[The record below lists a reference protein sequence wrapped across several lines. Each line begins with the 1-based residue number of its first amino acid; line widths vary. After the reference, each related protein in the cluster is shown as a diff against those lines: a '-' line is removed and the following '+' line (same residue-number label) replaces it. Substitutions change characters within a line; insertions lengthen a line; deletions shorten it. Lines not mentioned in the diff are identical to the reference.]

1 MWIAGGRAWDVALSI
16 LLLTRESRAFLDCGD
31 VHLLFIFLLQ
41 GLIQQTLKMYQL
53 VLPLPTSPPSLSPA
67 VCFELFAQ
75 DFFIPS
81 DFTSLPCTAKNLL
94 FCSLWYLAGKQK
106 EHKEE
111 KDNNC
116 FFPDDLTHKSSF

>member
-16 LLLTRESRAFLDCGD
+16 LLLTREGRAFLDCGD

-53 VLPLPTSPPSLSPA
+53 VLPLPTSPPSLPPA

-75 DFFIPS
+75 DLF
-81 DFTSLPCTAKNLL
+81 SLRFYKFALHSKKPAIL
-94 FCSLWYLAGKQK
+94 FSLVFGRKTKRTQRRK
-106 EHKEE
+106 G
-111 KDNNC
+111 
-116 FFPDDLTHKSSF
+116 